1 MTRRLVIVESPAKA
15 RTIAGY
21 LGEGYVVE
29 ASVGHIRD
37 LPQPS
42 ELPADES
49 SKGQVPVDCTNVPND
64 PILLALADAARDWA
78 SAQDFDQLRSAL
90 IGLLSMT
97 NHRP

>member
-1 MTRRLVIVESPAKA
+1 MKTTS
-15 RTIAGY
+15 
-21 LGEGYVVE
+21 E
-29 ASVGHIRD
+29 ASPSASESTEAQDTVEKW
-37 LPQPS
+37 PS